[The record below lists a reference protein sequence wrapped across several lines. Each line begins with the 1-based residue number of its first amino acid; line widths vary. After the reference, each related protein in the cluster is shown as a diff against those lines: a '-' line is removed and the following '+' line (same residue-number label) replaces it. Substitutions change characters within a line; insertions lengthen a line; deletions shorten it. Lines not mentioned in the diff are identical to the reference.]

1 MSAQNESSHPPLLL
15 YDGDC
20 GFCTVAAHWLLR
32 RTHPSAA
39 VVAWQTV
46 PIQQWS
52 LTPEQCESA
61 VQFVTVDHQVLSGAP
76 AVVALLRSG
85 KGLWPVVGKVMTWPL
100 VAQIAAVVYV
110 QVARHRGSLPGATA
124 ACRQP
129 SAQG

>member
-1 MSAQNESSHPPLLL
+1 MSAEDTSSHPPLLL

-46 PIQQWS
+46 PIQQWD
-52 LTPEQCESA
+52 LTAEQCDSA
-61 VQFVTVDHQVLSGAP
+61 VQFVTADHQVLSGAP
-76 AVVALLRSG
+76 AVAALLRSG
-85 KGLWPVVGKVMTWPL
+85 RGVWPVAGKVMTWPL
-100 VAQIAAVVYV
+100 VAHLAAAVYV